1 MNKALQRIKRLKDM
15 LSLILGY
22 LGLTLLLGGVVWGLA
37 ILHVT
42 RPIERKAA
50 KVFQQPQPPLG
61 KTSI

>member
-37 ILHVT
+37 ILHFT
-42 RPIERKAA
+42 RPIKQKA
-50 KVFQQPQPPLG
+50 KSLPQPTPPLG
-61 KTSI
+61 KTSIL